1 MSDKIENLNEVLL
14 LKPKIYSD
22 DRGFFYESFN
32 KDVLSK
38 QYDVNIDIKQI
49 NVSSS
54 VKNVLRGLHMQKPPY
69 EQGKLVSVL
78 EGEIFDVAV
87 DLRPNSKSY
96 LKYKTAILSKEN
108 KNSFWIPK
116 GFAHGFF
123 VLSENA
129 IVSYCVDSQYN
140 KDSEITVIWNDPM
153 LNIDWP
159 INNINLPILSLKDKE
174 GFLIKDLDL

>member
-1 MSDKIENLNEVLL
+1 MTDKSDFLNEVLL
-14 LKPKIYSD
+14 LEPKIYSD

-32 KDVLSK
+32 KDVLLK
-38 QYDVNIDIKQI
+38 QHGVNIDIKQI

-54 VKNVLRGLHMQKPPY
+54 VKNVLRGLHMQKHPFG
-69 EQGKLVSVL
+69 QGKLVSVVQ
-78 EGEIFDVAV
+78 GEIFDVAV

-96 LKYKTAILSKEN
+96 LKYKTEILSKEN

-123 VLSENA
+123 VLSDNA
-129 IVSYCVDSQYN
+129 IVSYCVDSPYN
-140 KDSEITVIWNDPM
+140 KDSEITVMWNDPM

-159 INNINLPILSLKDKE
+159 IHNENLPILSPKDKE
-174 GFLIKDLDL
+174 GFLIKDLIL